1 MRITLQKGP
10 GRLRITKIH
19 LESVE
24 GLELVKVCRSGGK
37 TKSEVNA
44 KAENEKRAAKM
55 GSMSERQEHFSGISR
70 SNSTREQEQ
79 RKYQYG
85 RSSGLS

>member
-1 MRITLQKGP
+1 M
-10 GRLRITKIH
+10 KIH

-44 KAENEKRAAKM
+44 KAENGKTSSENWKYVRAAGAFLWNLSKQQYKRAGAA
-55 GSMSERQEHFSGISR
+55 
-70 SNSTREQEQ
+70 
-79 RKYQYG
+79 
-85 RSSGLS
+85 